1 MLVFYRSPLRLFSHY
16 PFHKLSQNDY
26 HLLIGWIS
34 IINYN
39 MSKIFKLDLILLSKY
54 YYFL

>member
-26 HLLIGWIS
+26 HLLIVWIS